1 MKSCQTKPSPEIKA
15 VDLFCGVGG
24 LTHGL
29 VREGIDVMAGI
40 DIDPACRYPYEKNNS
55 ASFLEQDVKDV
66 TANSLKELLGNSSVT
81 LLGKRQY
88 FRGFL

>member
-40 DIDPACRYPYEKNNS
+40 DIDPACRYPYEENNS